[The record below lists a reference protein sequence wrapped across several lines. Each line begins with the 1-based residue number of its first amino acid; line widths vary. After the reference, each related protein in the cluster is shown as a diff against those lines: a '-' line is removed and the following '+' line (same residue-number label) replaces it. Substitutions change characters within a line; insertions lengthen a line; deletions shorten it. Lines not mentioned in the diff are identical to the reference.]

1 MRQGVDNDTALARLR
16 ARRTEPVTTA
26 TFLAFT
32 SAVSQQSP
40 GTRTSTIPQLA
51 FFPWIELEC
60 DIDVG
65 GYSLKRFKRER
76 LPEADVE
83 SRATLDSVLAPYRDL
98 LGHPVKTAVILTAHG
113 RGLTDDLSGQNR
125 ADLFLFAE
133 LFAFAALAAREF
145 FSGDYFTRDHLRLAI
160 QAFTDP
166 QGGASMEMRRRD
178 GVQWSSVTG
187 DYYRVQVPAHVSPG
201 GQLIKPDL
209 DLLNALLE
217 LRERL
222 ESRAWSGL
230 YQGIVLFNQANS
242 DAPDMSPDTE
252 LVLTCSAIE
261 QVLGITSRQD
271 QRQFP
276 AKFAE
281 AWHPDRE
288 VPQSEWQEPPTNRPW
303 TEDTLRA
310 CWASDLKIC
319 RGNLAH
325 GHPEYAL
332 QSPWTVRQHLLLTSF
347 IVPLLVK
354 QVLSEMDVYTL
365 TDEDERDIN
374 ALEPLLNLP
383 DVFAPP
389 CPEDD
394 EVGFPSEDYTWRSV
408 LRREHVRHL
417 RYPGGSKR

>member
-60 DIDVG
+60 DIDAG
-65 GYSLKRFKRER
+65 RYSLKRFKRER

-166 QGGASMEMRRRD
+166 RGGALVEMRRRD
-178 GVQWSSVTG
+178 GVQPSFVTS
-187 DYYRVQVPAHVSPG
+187 DYYRVQVPAHVSPA
-201 GQLIKPDL
+201 GQFINPDL
-209 DLLNALLE
+209 ALLKALLE
-217 LRERL
+217 SRERL

-230 YQGIVLFNQANS
+230 YQGIVLFNQANT

-252 LVLTCSAIE
+252 LVLTYSAIE
-261 QVLGITSRQD
+261 QILGITSRRD
-271 QRQFP
+271 QRRFSE
-276 AKFAE
+276 KFAE
-281 AWHPDRE
+281 VWHPNRE
-288 VPQSEWQEPPTNRPW
+288 VPRSEWRAQPTNKPG
-303 TEDTLRA
+303 TKDTLRA
-310 CWASDLKIC
+310 CWASDLKVC

-325 GHPEYAL
+325 GHREDGL
-332 QSPWTVRQHLLLTSF
+332 ESQWTVRQHLLLTSF
-347 IVPLLVK
+347 TVPRLVK
-354 QVLSEMDVYTL
+354 QVLSKKDVYTL
-365 TDEDERDIN
+365 TDQDERDIN

-383 DVFAPP
+383 DVFALP

-394 EVGFPSEDYTWRSV
+394 EVGFPSEDYAWQSV
-408 LRREHVRHL
+408 RRREQDRQL

>member
-51 FFPWIELEC
+51 FFPWIELGC
-60 DIDVG
+60 DIDAG
-65 GYSLKRFKRER
+65 GYSLKRFERGR
-76 LPEADVE
+76 LPGADVE
-83 SRATLDSVLAPYRDL
+83 SQPTLDSVLAPHRDL
-98 LGHPVKTAVILTAHG
+98 LDEPVKTAVILTAHG

-125 ADLFLFAE
+125 ADLFRFAE

-145 FSGDYFTRDHLRLAI
+145 FSADYFNRDHLRLVV

-187 DYYRVQVPAHVSPG
+187 DYYRVQVPAHVSPA
-201 GQLIKPDL
+201 GQFINPDL

-217 LRERL
+217 SL
-222 ESRAWSGL
+222 AWSGL
-230 YQGIVLFNQANS
+230 HRGIVLFNQANT

-325 GHPEYAL
+325 GRREDVL
-332 QSPWTVRQHLLLTSF
+332 QSRWTVRQHLLLTSF
-347 IVPLLVK
+347 TVPLLVK
-354 QVLSEMDVYTL
+354 QVLSAMEVYPL

-394 EVGFPSEDYTWRSV
+394 EAGFPREDYAWRSV
-408 LRREHVRHL
+408 LRREQVRQL
-417 RYPGGSKR
+417 RYSGGSKR